1 MHGLRDKNRLQR
13 ADAEDS
19 EAFPITQPNQFHT
32 EPVIRL
38 AFRSYGAKQ
47 ARGDGIDDT
56 HRGLEVL
63 DAVGGAVVALQADKA
78 DAFLLDPALKGAKP
92 RWEIESFASCKV
104 FGLKVLAQH
113 CDVGI

>member
-1 MHGLRDKNRLQR
+1 MLAYARSRKEADEAKERNLKREAEAAPLRDAWDRMHGLRDKNRLQR

-63 DAVGGAVVALQADKA
+63 DAVGGAYVTVDRAVND
-78 DAFLLDPALKGAKP
+78 DG
-92 RWEIESFASCKV
+92 RHV
-104 FGLKVLAQH
+104 
-113 CDVGI
+113 